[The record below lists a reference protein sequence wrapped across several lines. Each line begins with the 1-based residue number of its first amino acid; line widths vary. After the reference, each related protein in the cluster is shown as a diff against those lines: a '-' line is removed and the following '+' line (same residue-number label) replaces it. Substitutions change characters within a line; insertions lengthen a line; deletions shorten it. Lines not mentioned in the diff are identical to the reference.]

1 METVHGVLL
10 HRDMWRREGD
20 GVWPLRNVS
29 EDRDDVDTRRLLAG
43 PALLYSQQSWHAELI
58 DFVSLLSASGHR
70 HNGYL
75 CRLTQRSA

>member
-20 GVWPLRNVS
+20 GVWPLRNVAARQD
-29 EDRDDVDTRRLLAG
+29 EVDTQQLLAG
-43 PALLYSQQSWHAELI
+43 PPALYSQPLWQLELI
-58 DFVSLLSASGHR
+58 DFVTVLSGSGHR

-75 CRLTQRSA
+75 CRLARRSL

>member
-1 METVHGVLL
+1 LETVHGVLL

-29 EDRDDVDTRRLLAG
+29 EDHADVETHRLLAG
-43 PALLYSQQSWHAELI
+43 PALLYAQQSWNAELI